1 MSTLD
6 LSVTHS
12 HVHFPSASFPSS
24 LFSPPFHLGGFY
36 YVSNTGLQRPQLA
49 STTDLSSLLPS
60 STVLPIILQTPEV
73 VLRSNL
79 HFPHSACLLYMSPA
93 LFNTHTHTI
102 NTWSYCILIIVQG
115 CSMVRPQPLHYESY
129 DYHWCRA
136 AFLSLATSTA
146 AMLES
151 NRMAASTHLQEWQQ
165 KGHCDN
171 QYTALPSPGSA
182 SVRHTNQPAALVG
195 GRRRL
200 VSDLWVTLT
209 ISILV
214 MTSPSECSS
223 SPSPLKSPDSLFLV
237 SALVS
242 LV

>member
-1 MSTLD
+1 MFQILVYNGHNWPQPQT
-6 LSVTHS
+6 
-12 HVHFPSASFPSS
+12 
-24 LFSPPFHLGGFY
+24 SP
-36 YVSNTGLQRPQLA
+36 
-49 STTDLSSLLPS
+49 LLPF
-60 STVLPIILQTPEV
+60 STIVPIILQTPEV

-79 HFPHSACLLYMSPA
+79 HFPHSACLLYMSPG

-102 NTWSYCILIIVQG
+102 NMWSYCILIIVQG
-115 CSMVRPQPLHYESY
+115 CSMVRPQWLYYESY

-151 NRMAASTHLQEWQQ
+151 NRMAAPTQLQEWQQ

-182 SVRHTNQPAALVG
+182 SVRHTNQPGLVEG
-195 GRRRL
+195 ERL
-200 VSDLWVTLT
+200 SNSDLRVTFT
-209 ISILV
+209 ISIPV
-214 MTSPSECSS
+214 MTSPSECWS
-223 SPSPLKSPDSLFLV
+223 SPSQLKSPDSLFLV
-237 SALVS
+237 SGLTS

>member
-1 MSTLD
+1 MARESPWMTIRHLNRID
-6 LSVTHS
+6 MNTGLICFLTCNTQGKRHEYYWLVSHS
-12 HVHFPSASFPSS
+12 LTCPFPICLLPI
-24 LFSPPFHLGGFY
+24 LLIFSPPLHLGGFY
-36 YVSNTGLQRPQLA
+36 FVSNTGLQRPQLA
-49 STTDLSSLLPS
+49 STTDLSSLSPS

-115 CSMVRPQPLHYESY
+115 CSMVRPQPSHYESY

-151 NRMAASTHLQEWQQ
+151 NRMAAPTHLQEWQQ
-165 KGHCDN
+165 KGHSDN
-171 QYTALPSPGSA
+171 QYTALSPGSA
-182 SVRHTNQPAALVG
+182 SVRHTNQPGLVEG
-195 GRRRL
+195 EGL
-200 VSDLWVTLT
+200 SVIYGSH
-209 ISILV
+209 
-214 MTSPSECSS
+214 
-223 SPSPLKSPDSLFLV
+223 
-237 SALVS
+237 
-242 LV
+242 